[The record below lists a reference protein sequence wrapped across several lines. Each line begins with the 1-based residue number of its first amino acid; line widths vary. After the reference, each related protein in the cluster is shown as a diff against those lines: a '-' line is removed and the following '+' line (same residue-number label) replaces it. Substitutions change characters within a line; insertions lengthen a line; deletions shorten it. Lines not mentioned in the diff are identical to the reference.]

1 MPNFYVW
8 PKALADDDRFWV
20 YAIDDF
26 DAREQIAS
34 TLCVN
39 AHDENLYDCVEDSRF
54 KMPLNLIL
62 HNSGEWT
69 EVATPK
75 QLRDTAIRSNGGQN
89 PEA

>member
-1 MPNFYVW
+1 MPNFHVSA
-8 PKALADDDRFWV
+8 KGEIDHDSFWV

-39 AHDENLYDCVEDSRF
+39 AHDEDDYDCVEDGRF
-54 KMPLNLIL
+54 RMPLNLIL

-69 EVATPK
+69 EVATPR
-75 QLRDTAIRSNGGQN
+75 QLRCPAEDRI
-89 PEA
+89 